1 MIKKSY
7 FLILLLFISVLIFS
21 SENLKR
27 SVTLCDISKTREVLE
42 KEASIFSVKQALEV
56 AGVNYSIENSLSECF
71 KAKFVIIP
79 FPITSGLFSS
89 EELSSIKNYLS
100 KGGILLFSFL
110 DANEMFDIAGIKEA
124 VYGNT
129 RMRITFDTSK
139 DKEIFKLINRDFE
152 KTISLGREKY
162 TYIFKTISY
171 KLNSAVALGYYN
183 TGEPA
188 LVMNKYSNGYVY
200 TLGVKFKDIIMRNL
214 LNRDMDAERV
224 YSNGFE
230 PTTDVIYFII
240 RNIYLK
246 HTEYGVWKKTVPS
259 GYSGVLMITHDVDSE
274 TSMDLMLDF
283 GEMENSYNVT
293 STYNITTS
301 YYRYTRPEGTDWG
314 GFYNEE
320 NIKKLK
326 KLLKLNQKLGAHT
339 VGHFTDFDKEDVF
352 PMGHPGNKPENY
364 KPYWDEEKGRT
375 IGGTVYGECEIPK
388 NLLEKDTGAKITIY
402 RTGHLLWND
411 FQANVLDA
419 LGYLVDSSVSANDVL
434 TNFPYP
440 FVYNRAYDGKSAKV
454 YEIPMTLSDVFPED
468 PITYENYEEKAQ
480 YWLEN
485 IRKNNENYAPT
496 VLLVHPN
503 RNEKIKAEEHL
514 IKIIPKNTLIIDMG
528 SFEKFW
534 RKREDVKFKTIYF
547 EKTNQLFIVIENK
560 SFPLSGDISF
570 IVKKE
575 EDKTLNYV
583 LTNEELKPIP
593 VSTINEND
601 EYYEIGWN
609 FGIEAKRYTE
619 KSWTMEKDIAIVKVK
634 VGNLKN
640 GENSKI
646 VIEKRKEG
654 ENFKIIKE
662 VLFEEIQGEEYE
674 IFDEDIEN
682 DKNYQYRALLMTKDG
697 LLILSTN
704 EVEI

>member
-1 MIKKSY
+1 MIRKIVIFVS
-7 FLILLLFISVLIFS
+7 FSVLFTFLLK
-21 SENLKR
+21 SETLERKA
-27 SVTLCDISKTREVLE
+27 VLCDISQGREVVE

-56 AGVNYSIENSLSECF
+56 AGINYSEETSLSECF
-71 KAKFVIIP
+71 KAKFTIIP
-79 FPITSGLFSS
+79 FPINSGLFSGEDIS
-89 EELSSIKNYLS
+89 LIKNYLS
-100 KGGILLFSFL
+100 DGGILLFSFL
-110 DANEMFDIAGIKEA
+110 DAPEMFEIAGVKEA
-124 VYGNT
+124 IYGNT
-129 RMRITFDTSK
+129 RVRITFDTSK
-139 DKEIFKLINRDFE
+139 DKDVFKFINRTLE
-152 KTISLGREKY
+152 KTISLGKEKY
-162 TYIFKTISY
+162 VYIFKTISY
-171 KLNSAVALGYYN
+171 KPSSSISLGYYN

-188 LVMNKYSNGYVY
+188 FIVNKFLNGYVY
-200 TLGVKFKDIIMRNL
+200 TLGVKFKDVIMRNL
-214 LNRDMDAERV
+214 LNRDMEAERV

-230 PTTDVIYFII
+230 PTTDVIYFLI

-246 HTEYGVWKKTVPS
+246 HTKYGVWKKTVPS
-259 GYSGVLMITHDVDSE
+259 GYSGALMITHDVDSE

-293 STYNITTS
+293 STYNVTTS
-301 YYRYTRPEGTDWG
+301 YYRYTRPGGLDWG
-314 GFYNEE
+314 GFYNKE
-320 NIKKLK
+320 NIEKLK

-339 VGHFTDFDKEDVF
+339 VGHFTDFDYEDVF
-352 PMGHPGNKPENY
+352 PMGYPGNKPENY

-388 NLLEKDTGAKITIY
+388 NLLENDTGVQITIY

-411 FQANVLDA
+411 FQANVVDT

-485 IRKNNENYAPT
+485 IIKNNENYAPT

-514 IKIIPKNTLIIDMG
+514 IKILPKNTLIIDME
-528 SFEKFW
+528 SFERFW
-534 RKREDVKFKTIYF
+534 RKREELKFKTIYI
-547 EKTNQLFIVIENK
+547 ERTNQLFVVIDNK
-560 SFPLSGDISF
+560 SFPLTGNISF
-570 IVKKE
+570 IIKN
-575 EDKTLNYV
+575 EDKAPNYV

-593 VSTINEND
+593 ASILSEND
-601 EYYEIGWN
+601 ESYEIGWN
-609 FGIEAKRYTE
+609 FRVEAKRYTE
-619 KSWTMEKDIAIVKVK
+619 KSWTIEKDVAIVKVK
-634 VGNLKN
+634 VGDLKN

-646 VIEKRKEG
+646 VIEKRKKG
-654 ENFKIIKE
+654 EEFKTIKE
-662 VLFEEIQGEEYE
+662 VSVEEIEGEEYE

-682 DKNYQYRALLMTKDG
+682 DENYEYRALLMTKEG